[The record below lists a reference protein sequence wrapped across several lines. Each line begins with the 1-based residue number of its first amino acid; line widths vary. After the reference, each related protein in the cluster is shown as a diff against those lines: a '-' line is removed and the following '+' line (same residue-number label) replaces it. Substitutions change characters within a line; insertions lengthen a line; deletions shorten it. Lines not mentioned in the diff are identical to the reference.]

1 MPGAGRLADRVAVI
15 TGAAS
20 GIGAVSATRF
30 AAEGAAVVLA
40 DRDDAAPV
48 AAAIEADG
56 GRAIATRT
64 DVTSAASLDAMVEA
78 ALTTFGTIDVLFAN
92 AGVPGLG
99 STVGCTEEEW
109 DRVIGIN
116 LTGAWLTV
124 RAVLPTMVDRGRGSV
139 ILQASVAG
147 LIGIRGIAPYA
158 AAKAGVIGLARA
170 TAVEVAGAGVRVNAL
185 APGTSP
191 TPLVVD
197 TFSTLVGRGGRADD
211 DRTRA
216 ALEQEQRRYPMG
228 RFGTLDEIAAAAL
241 YLASDDSSWVTG
253 SVHVVDGGL
262 SAA

>member
-1 MPGAGRLADRVAVI
+1 MPGRLAGRVAIV

-20 GIGAVSATRF
+20 GIGATSATLF

-40 DRDDAAPV
+40 DLSDAAPV
-48 AAAIEADG
+48 AASIASAG

-64 DVTSAASLDAMVEA
+64 DITSAASLAETVA
-78 ALTTFGTIDVLFAN
+78 AAVAAFGTVDVLFAN

-99 STVGCTEEEW
+99 STLDCTEEEW
-109 DRVIGIN
+109 DRVLGVN
-116 LTGAWLTV
+116 LTGAWLSM
-124 RAVLPTMVDRGRGSV
+124 RAVLPMMIAQGRGSI

-147 LIGIRGIAPYA
+147 IIGIRGIAPYA
-158 AAKAGVIGLARA
+158 ASKAGVIGLARA
-170 TAVEVAGAGVRVNAL
+170 TAVEVAAAGVRVNAL

-191 TPLVVD
+191 TPLVED
-197 TFSTLVGRGGRADD
+197 TFATLVGRGGRADAE
-211 DRTRA
+211 RTQA
-216 ALEQEQRRYPMG
+216 AMDNEQRRYPMG

-253 SVHVVDGGL
+253 TVHVVDGGL